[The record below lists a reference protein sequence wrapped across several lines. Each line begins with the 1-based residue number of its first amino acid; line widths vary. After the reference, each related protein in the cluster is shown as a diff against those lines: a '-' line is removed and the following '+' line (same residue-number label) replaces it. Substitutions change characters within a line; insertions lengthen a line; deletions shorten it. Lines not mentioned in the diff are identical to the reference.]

1 MPNIDITSLGD
12 PAPVQLTDRSAETP
26 MPACSTHPVE
36 LRLIVRG
43 QLPKGIEAHHLF
55 EYIQAHLGNRQAE
68 LHEDIFDE
76 LEGLT
81 LECEV
86 VPNAH
91 DASVAEAVQYLSKG
105 WGDNDQAS
113 QFKGHVD
120 TLISRVRFGTLCSH
134 CSGTGYAEEEDE
146 QCSICM
152 GTGRA

>member
-1 MPNIDITSLGD
+1 MTTPI
-12 PAPVQLTDRSAETP
+12 TDRSTE
-26 MPACSTHPVE
+26 PALAPCATHPVE

-43 QLPKGIEAHHLF
+43 QLPEGCEAHHLF
-55 EYIQAHLGNRQAE
+55 EYIQAHLANREAD

-86 VPNAH
+86 VPNAD
-91 DASVAEAVQYLSKG
+91 DAQVTEAVRYLSKG
-105 WGDNDQAS
+105 WGHSYQAT

-120 TLISRVRFGTLCSH
+120 TLISRVRFGAAC
-134 CSGTGYAEEEDE
+134 
-146 QCSICM
+146 I